1 MSLDALS
8 PPAPPYSRPQAAYI
22 SGILWEV
29 CAEMEVAEAVI
40 KCSAVPALLHVC
52 SKNLA
57 AAVTKSEGEVG
68 GLDGLHDG
76 QDCVPRTPGPLT
88 IWCMLVPEG

>member
-1 MSLDALS
+1 MSLDAPPS
-8 PPAPPYSRPQAAYI
+8 PHSPHSRLQAAYI

-40 KCSAVPALLHVC
+40 KCGAVPALLHVC

-57 AAVTKSEGEVG
+57 AAVTKSEVE
-68 GLDGLHDG
+68 
-76 QDCVPRTPGPLT
+76 P
-88 IWCMLVPEG
+88 